1 MQERNDIMSVDAMMD
16 ERYGKVGTPER
27 EAFRKAAIEQVQL
40 ELASTAEREQ
50 ARPKVKEAYAYCV
63 GQIIS
68 DARKREKVTQQELA
82 QRVGTNKSYISRI
95 ENGSVE
101 PGAGMFLR
109 ILSALG
115 LRFEVTQPLAIG

>member
-27 EAFRKAAIEQVQL
+27 EAFRK
-40 ELASTAEREQ
+40 
-50 ARPKVKEAYAYCV
+50 EAYAYCV

-82 QRVGTNKSYISRI
+82 QRV
-95 ENGSVE
+95 SVE

-115 LRFEVTQPLAIG
+115 LRFEVSQPLAFG

>member
-1 MQERNDIMSVDAMMD
+1 MQAENDIMSVDAMMD
-16 ERYGKVGTPER
+16 ERYGKVGSKER
-27 EAFRKAAIEQVQL
+27 EEFR
-40 ELASTAEREQ
+40 
-50 ARPKVKEAYAYCV
+50 KEAYAYCV

-68 DARKREKVTQQELA
+68 SARKSEKVTQQELA
-82 QRVGTNKSYISRI
+82 RRVGTNKSYISRL

-115 LRFEVTQPLAIG
+115 MRFEVSHSLTLA

>member
-1 MQERNDIMSVDAMMD
+1 MQERNDIMSVDVMMD
-16 ERYGKVGTPER
+16 ERYGKVGTPKR
-27 EAFRKAAIEQVQL
+27 EAFR
-40 ELASTAEREQ
+40 
-50 ARPKVKEAYAYCV
+50 KEAYAYCV
-63 GQIIS
+63 GQILS

-82 QRVGTNKSYISRI
+82 QRVGTNKSYISRV

-115 LRFEVTQPLAIG
+115 LRFEVSQPLALG

>member
-1 MQERNDIMSVDAMMD
+1 MS
-16 ERYGKVGTPER
+16 
-27 EAFRKAAIEQVQL
+27 
-40 ELASTAEREQ
+40 
-50 ARPKVKEAYAYCV
+50 V
-63 GQIIS
+63 GQIIYES
-68 DARKREKVTQQELA
+68 RKRVKVTQQELA

-115 LRFEVTQPLAIG
+115 MRFEVSQPLAFG

>member
-16 ERYGKVGTPER
+16 ERYGKVGSPER
-27 EAFRKAAIEQVQL
+27 ETFR
-40 ELASTAEREQ
+40 
-50 ARPKVKEAYAYCV
+50 KEAYAYCV
-63 GQIIS
+63 GRIIN

-109 ILSALG
+109 ILSSALG
-115 LRFEVTQPLAIG
+115 LRFEVSQPLAIE

>member
-27 EAFRKAAIEQVQL
+27 EAFRK
-40 ELASTAEREQ
+40 
-50 ARPKVKEAYAYCV
+50 EAYAYCV

-68 DARKREKVTQQELA
+68 DARKREKV
-82 QRVGTNKSYISRI
+82 SYISRI

-115 LRFEVTQPLAIG
+115 LRFEVSQPLAFG

>member
-16 ERYGKVGTPER
+16 ESFGKVGPPKR
-27 EAFRKAAIEQVQL
+27 EAFR
-40 ELASTAEREQ
+40 
-50 ARPKVKEAYAYCV
+50 KEAYAYCV

-82 QRVGTNKSYISRI
+82 QRVGINKSYISRI

-101 PGAGMFLR
+101 PGADMFLR

-115 LRFEVTQPLAIG
+115 LHFEVSQPLEFR

>member
-1 MQERNDIMSVDAMMD
+1 MKKKRIILALSFATFCGGVW
-16 ERYGKVGTPER
+16 
-27 EAFRKAAIEQVQL
+27 AFR
-40 ELASTAEREQ
+40 
-50 ARPKVKEAYAYCV
+50 KEAYAYCV

-115 LRFEVTQPLAIG
+115 LRFEVSQPLALG

>member
-16 ERYGKVGTPER
+16 ERFGKVGTPER
-27 EAFRKAAIEQVQL
+27 EAFRK
-40 ELASTAEREQ
+40 
-50 ARPKVKEAYAYCV
+50 EAYSYCV

-68 DARKREKVTQQELA
+68 DARKREKITQQELA
-82 QRVGTNKSYISRI
+82 ERIGIKKSYIMNI
-95 ENGSVE
+95 ENGSIE

-115 LRFEVTQPLAIG
+115 LKFEISQPLVFG

>member
-1 MQERNDIMSVDAMMD
+1 MQQRDDIMSVDAMMD

-27 EAFRKAAIEQVQL
+27 EAFRK
-40 ELASTAEREQ
+40 
-50 ARPKVKEAYAYCV
+50 EAYAYCV
-63 GQIIS
+63 GQ
-68 DARKREKVTQQELA
+68 TQQELA

-115 LRFEVTQPLAIG
+115 LRFEVTQSLAIG

>member
-1 MQERNDIMSVDAMMD
+1 MQKRNDVISVDDMME

-27 EAFRKAAIEQVQL
+27 EAFRK
-40 ELASTAEREQ
+40 
-50 ARPKVKEAYAYCV
+50 EAYCYCV

-68 DARKREKVTQQELA
+68 EARKREKVTQQQLA
-82 QRVGTNKSYISRI
+82 QLVGTNKSYISRI

-109 ILSALG
+109 ILGALG
-115 LRFEVTQPLAIG
+115 LRFEVSQPMVLG